1 MPHKRS
7 YISDRGMIMSDISE
21 TETLALHDS
30 EDNAAVDEQPA
41 PEEACGKAAHCPF
54 KHHAGLCGK
63 NGKCPVRNI
72 SKDDT
77 IAGVITLAGV
87 AILTVATYY
96 IQYALTKA
104 AVKSALKET
113 RLR

>member
-1 MPHKRS
+1 MN
-7 YISDRGMIMSDISE
+7 DINE
-21 TETLALHDS
+21 TETLALH
-30 EDNAAVDEQPA
+30 ENGDNDAVGERSTADER
-41 PEEACGKAAHCPF
+41 CDKAAHCPF

-63 NGKCPVRNI
+63 GGKCPVRNI
-72 SKDDT
+72 SKDDA
-77 IAGVITLAGV
+77 IAGAITLAGV

-96 IQYALTKA
+96 IQFVLTKA